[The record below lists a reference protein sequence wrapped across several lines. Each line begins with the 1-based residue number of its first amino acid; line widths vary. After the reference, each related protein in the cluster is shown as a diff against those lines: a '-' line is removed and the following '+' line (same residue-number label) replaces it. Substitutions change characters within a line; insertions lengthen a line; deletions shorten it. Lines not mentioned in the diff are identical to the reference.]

1 MEEEKYFND
10 KQSKVKYIV
19 IGVLLFFV
27 LAIIGMVYYSL
38 TPKVILSETIK
49 SLEYKT
55 SKIRDKYT
63 FKFNL
68 SFNLYSDDKSI
79 QPFFNI
85 INKFDYTFVTNSNLK
100 DNLEESVYLKY
111 NQKDIMSLNSY
122 YYNDEIYIKI
132 FDKLLL
138 IDKTDENE
146 NNKGLTEYKNN
157 IKDLLPYLDS
167 NSEDAKWLD
176 KVIETVKNTIDN
188 DNLKRKINKEGLS
201 LTINLDKNFYEKLE
215 QELEKIGFKE
225 YLEKNNLKYED
236 IINEEN
242 FKPEKI
248 IVKYKLNK
256 LKYELNKITIIDG
269 EKNVDITID
278 DENLYI
284 DIFNSEKCIVK
295 LALEKEKGKNKLIV
309 QDDEN
314 GILLNITI
322 EEIENKYEEVKIDT
336 SSAKKLSEINEED
349 INYFIEKIGNAEGME
364 ELINQIMLI
373 MGGFTNEEISM

>member
-1 MEEEKYFND
+1 MEEEKFFND
-10 KQSKVKYIV
+10 KESKVKYIV

-176 KVIETVKNTIDN
+176 KVIETIKN
-188 DNLKRKINKEGLS
+188 
-201 LTINLDKNFYEKLE
+201 
-215 QELEKIGFKE
+215 
-225 YLEKNNLKYED
+225 
-236 IINEEN
+236 
-242 FKPEKI
+242 
-248 IVKYKLNK
+248 
-256 LKYELNKITIIDG
+256 
-269 EKNVDITID
+269 TID

>member
-1 MEEEKYFND
+1 MEEEKFFND
-10 KQSKVKYIV
+10 KESKVKYIV

-146 NNKGLTEYKNN
+146 NNKGLLEVRF
-157 IKDLLPYLDS
+157 L
-167 NSEDAKWLD
+167 A
-176 KVIETVKNTIDN
+176 
-188 DNLKRKINKEGLS
+188 KRK
-201 LTINLDKNFYEKLE
+201 
-215 QELEKIGFKE
+215 
-225 YLEKNNLKYED
+225 
-236 IINEEN
+236 
-242 FKPEKI
+242 
-248 IVKYKLNK
+248 
-256 LKYELNKITIIDG
+256 
-269 EKNVDITID
+269 
-278 DENLYI
+278 
-284 DIFNSEKCIVK
+284 
-295 LALEKEKGKNKLIV
+295 
-309 QDDEN
+309 
-314 GILLNITI
+314 
-322 EEIENKYEEVKIDT
+322 
-336 SSAKKLSEINEED
+336 KKHSGTVCQL
-349 INYFIEKIGNAEGME
+349 
-364 ELINQIMLI
+364 
-373 MGGFTNEEISM
+373 